1 MGKCNCGCFDQN
13 ITLPTGATG
22 ETGPAGAQGIQGVQG
37 EPGATGATGPMPT
50 EGNWIYVGTG
60 LTGSPS
66 FGNNAENYAVG
77 AYVPLRFK
85 KDAFGY
91 LVIEGSVM
99 ASGIATTL
107 FTVPSSTYYP
117 AYQHSVVIILEN
129 SVSGN
134 LIVDYLTV
142 TTAGVVSIPSGNLGR
157 ATHAFINVRIKLD

>member
-22 ETGPAGAQGIQGVQG
+22 ETGPTGD
-37 EPGATGATGPMPT
+37 PGATGATGPMPT
-50 EGNWIYVGTG
+50 EDNWIYVGTG

-66 FGNNAENYAVG
+66 FGNNVENYAVG

-99 ASGIATTL
+99 AFAAAAPL

-129 SVSGN
+129 AVSGN

-157 ATHAFINVRIKLD
+157 TTHAFINVRIKLD